1 MTGSDPKSDPSSDP
15 KVATHTTNG
24 KFAQKL
30 LINRFV
36 PKIIPVVIQPINP
49 PIIANVMGVQDILSS
64 RQTVILKESVIDDAR
79 SCVHIFWG
87 TSGKVSRTSRDD
99 AMPRKISSDE
109 NSRLS
114 SQGPNFIGNYVYSTR
129 TGNQDISSPSH
140 PSIAKR
146 GRNADLLD
154 TSINKFS
161 AVNDH
166 YTSYFSGGIGLQA
179 VSAEVAD
186 INPRKRMN
194 FTSNSVLGEN
204 PKFVDLKLSP
214 AHTMDKPKSVIGPAT
229 IAGGLTEQSD
239 WLASR
244 HRIAEV
250 TVVRVS
256 EVQANRDYIKN
267 SGFETSIFFEL
278 ENTQLTRQDQN
289 IQLT

>member
-1 MTGSDPKSDPSSDP
+1 
-15 KVATHTTNG
+15 
-24 KFAQKL
+24 
-30 LINRFV
+30 
-36 PKIIPVVIQPINP
+36 
-49 PIIANVMGVQDILSS
+49 MGVQDILSS
-64 RQTVILKESVIDDAR
+64 RQTVIPKESVIDEAR
-79 SCVHIFWG
+79 SCAHIFWE
-87 TSGKVSRTSRDD
+87 TSGKVRQTSRDD

-114 SQGPNFIGNYVYSTR
+114 SQVPNCIGNSVYPTR
-129 TGNQDISSPSH
+129 TGNQDIFSPSH
-140 PSIAKR
+140 PSITKR
-146 GRNADLLD
+146 GRNAEPFD
-154 TSINKFS
+154 TSINEFS
-161 AVNDH
+161 ALNDH
-166 YTSYFSGGIGLQA
+166 YTSYFSGVIGLQA

-186 INPRKRMN
+186 MNPRERMN
-194 FTSNSVLGEN
+194 FTSNSVLGET